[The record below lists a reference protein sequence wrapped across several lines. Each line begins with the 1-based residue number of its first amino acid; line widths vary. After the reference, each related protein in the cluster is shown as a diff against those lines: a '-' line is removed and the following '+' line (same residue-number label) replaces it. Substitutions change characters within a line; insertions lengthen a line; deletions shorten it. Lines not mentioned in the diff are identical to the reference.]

1 MCGGFMRLLRGCW
14 AKLRGLRAS
23 VSSALALAN
32 RANMANIHVDT
43 GEGDFTNHAPAADWL
58 GDAF

>member
-1 MCGGFMRLLRGCW
+1 MRLLRGCW